1 MVASSFLL
9 FLVSTES
16 VPGAMEGDF
25 VWLTCMVCTFGEE
38 DGDWPIGAPG
48 ATASVL
54 TGAEWKPGGAK
65 AIGTAFT

>member
-25 VWLTCMVCTFGEE
+25 VWLMTCMVCTFGEE
-38 DGDWPIGAPG
+38 DG
-48 ATASVL
+48 
-54 TGAEWKPGGAK
+54 E
-65 AIGTAFT
+65 